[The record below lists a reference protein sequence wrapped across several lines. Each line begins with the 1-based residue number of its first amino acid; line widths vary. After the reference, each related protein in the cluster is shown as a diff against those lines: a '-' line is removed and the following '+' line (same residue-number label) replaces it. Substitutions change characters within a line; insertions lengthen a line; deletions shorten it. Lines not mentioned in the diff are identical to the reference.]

1 MQQRGFTLLE
11 LLIALAVLAVIS
23 LAIYDH
29 SSNTIRQL
37 HSMEERTLARWVAEN
52 EIAKMRLERRQVLA
66 RKNRAA
72 SDAARST
79 ETASISSDRGSVPFG
94 THRQRIRQGDRTW
107 RVVRETQSTSD
118 PALFRVEISVFA
130 VEGGREIGPLDTLT
144 AFLGR
149 Y

>member
-1 MQQRGFTLLE
+1 MQHRGFTLLE
-11 LLIALAVLAVIS
+11 LLVALAVLAVIS

-29 SSNTIRQL
+29 SGNTIRQL

-52 EIAKMRLERRQVLA
+52 EIAKLRLERLQQLTKKNLA
-66 RKNRAA
+66 AGA
-72 SDAARST
+72 AARDN
-79 ETASISSDRGSVPFG
+79 TASASSDRGAVPAG

-107 RVVRETQSTSD
+107 QVVRETQATSD

-130 VEGGREIGPLDTLT
+130 VEEGREVGPLDILT
-144 AFLGR
+144 AFVGR